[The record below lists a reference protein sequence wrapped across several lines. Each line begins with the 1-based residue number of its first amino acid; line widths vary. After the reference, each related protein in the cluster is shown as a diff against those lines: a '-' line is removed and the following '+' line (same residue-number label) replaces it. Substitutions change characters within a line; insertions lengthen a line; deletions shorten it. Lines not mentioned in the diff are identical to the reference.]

1 MPKFLLILRELKAS
15 AVLIFSDWPFVLGQ
29 RLKRIKI
36 TGNCNQ
42 SRPLYVLYF
51 FPHLNIK
58 KKKKIS
64 KFSDNSFSKL
74 RATHSILLKFKTDGK
89 RGSEVH
95 PGSTTR
101 WTPALTYLGFAG
113 FAQLCGAAGCMS
125 LNKNSW
131 SEQKLW
137 CRRQK
142 RRLDQVASA

>member
-1 MPKFLLILRELKAS
+1 MHKFLLILRELKAS

-42 SRPLYVLYF
+42 SWPLYVLFFF
-51 FPHLNIK
+51 FPTWTL
-58 KKKKIS
+58 KKKIS